1 MRNLVCPYISKPLT
15 FFACCHNYIPKL
27 LLILYRLS
35 WVNVFLLPSRSLMSG
50 KNSQKLRPIKMS
62 DTVFSSD
69 FLVIGSGLSGL
80 LFALKAAKHGTV
92 NVLAKGK
99 ITDSSTARAQG
110 GVAAVVSSEDSIDL
124 HIQDTLKVG
133 DGLCH
138 PDIVK
143 AIIKDGPAR
152 IRELVELGVD
162 FSREEGTGDYE
173 LGLEGGHSKRRILHV
188 KDHTGEDIEHVL
200 VNKTKRTKNI
210 RIFENHMAVNLYVWN
225 NRVYGAY
232 VLDVNTNE
240 VERFLSKV
248 TVLAT
253 GGAGRVF
260 LYTSNPDV
268 ATGDGIAMAF
278 RAGASVMNLEM
289 VQFHPTL
296 LFHHKVRSFL
306 ISEALR
312 GEGALLLGIDGT
324 RFMSKYHE
332 DAELAPRDVVARAI
346 DNELKRTG
354 ADHVWL
360 DISFK
365 DADYIRNRFP
375 QIYDTCL
382 AAGVDI
388 TMSPIPVV
396 PAAHFMMG
404 GIKVDIDGRTDVRG
418 LYAIGETACTGF
430 HGANRLASNSLL
442 EAMVLAHNA
451 SISASKDIK
460 SPATKAEIPPWDP
473 GAATDPD
480 ELVVI
485 SHLWDE
491 IRRIMANY
499 VGIVRSNKRLI
510 RAKNRI
516 DFVMREIN
524 QFYWDFIITPDL
536 VELRNI
542 ALVAELII
550 KMARMRKE
558 SRGAHFNKD
567 LPTKS
572 SQALDT
578 IMKKGYNPVE

>member
-1 MRNLVCPYISKPLT
+1 
-15 FFACCHNYIPKL
+15 
-27 LLILYRLS
+27 
-35 WVNVFLLPSRSLMSG
+35 MSDSG
-50 KNSQKLRPIKMS
+50 SDGTRIFKMS

-80 LFALKAAKHGTV
+80 LFSLKAAKHGTV
-92 NVLAKGK
+92 HILTKGR
-99 ITDSSTARAQG
+99 ITESSTAHAQG
-110 GVAAVVSSEDSIDL
+110 GIAAVVSPDDSVEL
-124 HIQDTLKVG
+124 HIQDTLRVG

-138 PDIVK
+138 PDVVN
-143 AIIKDGPAR
+143 AIIRDGPAR
-152 IRELVELGVD
+152 IRELVDLGVD
-162 FSREEGTGDYE
+162 FSGGEKTGEYE
-173 LGLEGGHSKRRILHV
+173 LGLEGGHSKRRVLHV
-188 KDHTGEDIEHVL
+188 KDHTGEDIELAL
-200 VNKTKRTKNI
+200 VQRVKESKNI
-210 RIFENHMAVNLYVWN
+210 KVFENHVAVNLYAWN

-232 VLDVNTNE
+232 VLDANTNQ
-240 VERFLSKV
+240 VERFSAK
-248 TVLAT
+248 TTILAT

-260 LYTSNPDV
+260 LYTSNPDI

-312 GEGALLLGIDGT
+312 GEGALLLGPDGT
-324 RFMSKYHE
+324 RFMQKYHE

-346 DNELKRTG
+346 DHELKRTG

-365 DADYIRNRFP
+365 DADYIRDRFP
-375 QIYDTCL
+375 QIYETCL
-382 AAGVDI
+382 TAGVDI
-388 TMSPIPVV
+388 TKEPIPVV
-396 PAAHFMMG
+396 PAAHYMMG
-404 GIKVDIDGRTDVRG
+404 GVKVDINGRTDVKG
-418 LYAIGETACTGF
+418 LYAIGESACTGF

-442 EAMVLAHNA
+442 EAAAMAHNA
-451 SISASKDIK
+451 SITAIEDIK
-460 SPATKAEIPPWDP
+460 TSIPQTVIPPWDP
-473 GAATDPD
+473 GEATDPD

-491 IRRIMANY
+491 IRRIMINY

-516 DFVMREIN
+516 DFLMREIN

-567 LPTKS
+567 FPNEST
-572 SQALDT
+572 QIVD
-578 IMKKGYNPVE
+578 IIVKKGYNSVE